1 MTEYRY
7 RFYTGHETQRIIHA
21 GKMSWPEF
29 VEIGRPKL
37 DQFSVT
43 RLTPAGAWIN
53 SSTSTQLERFVL
65 NGRGKRFAHETPE
78 WAFESWKARSVHY
91 ERRLSNTLQ
100 KLREA
105 MEYATLNRKQI
116 LEEVK
121 KIYEMDL
128 LNAIEDPQ
136 IVVVDSLDVLG
147 ASPHDG
153 SHQGKPSP

>member
-7 RFYTGHETQRIIHA
+7 RFYTGHESIQISTILSRVTEEVGQ
-21 GKMSWPEF
+21 
-29 VEIGRPKL
+29 PKL
-37 DQFSVT
+37 DRFEVL
-43 RLTPAGAWIN
+43 RRTPEGAWIN
-53 SSTSTQLERFVL
+53 SYRDGSEIQRFVL